1 MGIQSSVTA
10 TLRLGALL
18 LALVAAALA
27 APSNPAVPEKRPLR
41 HEDFD
46 AWRSISA
53 GTLSSDGRWLAY
65 AYMPLEGDGEV
76 VVRELA
82 TGKEQR
88 LPIGSLPPPPLT
100 PAAHNPERPAPR
112 RDATVMIT
120 SDSRFVIVT
129 QFPTQAER
137 RAARRDPKGSPATEG
152 LIILDLTSQQVQRVT
167 DVRSF
172 QIPARGGPW
181 VGILQDLPTP
191 RVAPPSGQ
199 PGAPV
204 SPPSSSP
211 GSQLI
216 LRRLDET
223 SPGSSERVFPDAAE
237 YSFSRDGGALV
248 YTVSSTSS
256 PDKNGVYAIQPG
268 ATTPPDVLASGPG
281 RYRRLVWDRK
291 NSQLL
296 FLAERGD
303 PIAGSPT
310 WRVFHW
316 KRATRAARE
325 QITSSTPGLPSGF
338 LLSGEHAPSFSFTGD
353 SLQVW
358 TALAPTSTPPKPAE
372 IDEED
377 KVSADLWHWQDDF
390 LQPMQQQRADQDRK
404 RAYAA
409 RFDLATGI
417 LRQVGD
423 PKLPTVIFSADARH
437 SFVRDDRAHRSRM
450 DYEGPFHDLYLVAP
464 DTGERRLVR
473 ERLSEGAATQW
484 SPDGRWLAFYDQRQ
498 WFAVQVESGR
508 TINLTADIPTRFD
521 NELSDLPKPPPAYG
535 AAGWTSDSASFLI
548 YDRFDLWQ
556 VQPNGSAPRNL
567 THGLGRAIRTTLRV
581 QNLSP
586 RDPEDDRQG
595 IDPAEPLILR
605 GESEVDRSTGY
616 FRTHFKTTTEPT
628 PLLWQNKFL
637 QFVGR
642 AADADVVL
650 LTASRFDTYPDLHV
664 THSTFATL
672 NQVSHG
678 SEQQEPFL
686 WGSAELRTYRNLDG
700 VELPAALFKPANFDP
715 THKYPL
721 IVYMYERLSQTVHTF
736 VHPVPGTT
744 INPSFYTSRGYAVLM
759 PDIAYR
765 VGAPG
770 PSAVACVLPALE
782 DVVREGWVD
791 ENAIGLQGHSW
802 GGYQTAYLITQTPR
816 FRAAA
821 AGAVVG
827 NMTSAYSGISI
838 GSGRS
843 RQYKYE
849 SEQSRIGHPVYENPL
864 PYLENSPVFLAHR
877 VRTPLLM
884 LHNDGDD
891 TVPWEQGV
899 ELFLALRRAG
909 KEVYLFNYHHE
920 FHGLRRRA
928 DQKDY
933 ARRLSQFFDHYLQGA
948 ARPEWMEKGIPFLDR
963 DAEKLRFR
971 ELP

>member
-1 MGIQSSVTA
+1 MSVVA
-10 TLRLGALL
+10 RIALPLLLLVALASHGAL
-18 LALVAAALA
+18 
-27 APSNPAVPEKRPLR
+27 PPRPLQ

-53 GTLSSDGRWLAY
+53 GTLSRDGRWLAY
-65 AYMPLEGDGEV
+65 ASMPLEGDGEV

-100 PAAHNPERPAPR
+100 PADHNPERPAPR
-112 RDATVMIT
+112 RDATLMIT
-120 SDSRFVIVT
+120 SDSRFLIVT

-137 RAARRDPKGSPATEG
+137 RTARRDPKGAPVTEG
-152 LIILDLTSQQVQRVT
+152 VIILDLAFRQVQRVT
-167 DVRSF
+167 DVKSV
-172 QIPARGGPW
+172 QIPVRGGPW
-181 VGILQDLPTP
+181 LALLQNLP
-191 RVAPPSGQ
+191 APQKATPSGR
-199 PGAPV
+199 PGEPA
-204 SPPSSSP
+204 SPPSASP
-211 GSQLI
+211 ASQLI
-216 LRRLDET
+216 LRRLDKT
-223 SPGSSERVFPDAAE
+223 DPGSPDRVFPDVAE
-237 YSFSRDGGALV
+237 YTFSRDGGALV
-248 YTVSSTSS
+248 YTVSSASS
-256 PDKNGVYAIQPG
+256 PDQNGVYAIDPD
-268 ATTPPDVLASGPG
+268 ATNPPDVLVSGPG

-291 NSQLL
+291 NTQLI
-296 FLAERGD
+296 FLAERGG
-303 PIAGSPT
+303 PTAGAPT
-310 WRVFHW
+310 WRIYHW
-316 KRATRAARE
+316 KRGAGAARE
-325 QITSSTPGLPSGF
+325 QISSSTPGLPPDY
-338 LLSGEHAPSFSFTGD
+338 LLSGEQAPSFSFTGE
-353 SLQVW
+353 SLQIW
-358 TALAPTSTPPKPAE
+358 TAPAPKSTPAKPVE
-372 IDEED
+372 IDEEER
-377 KVSADLWHWQDDF
+377 VSADLWHWQDDF

-409 RFDLATGI
+409 RFDLVSGI

-423 PKLPTVIFSADARH
+423 PNLPNVLFSADARRA
-437 SFVRDDRAHRSRM
+437 FGRNDRAHRSRL

-473 ERLSEGAATQW
+473 ERLSDGAATQW

-498 WFAVQVESGR
+498 WFAIQVESGR
-508 TINLTADIPTRFD
+508 MINLTSGIQARFD
-521 NELSDLPKPPPAYG
+521 NELSDLPKSPPAYG
-535 AAGWTSDSASFLI
+535 AAGWTSDSTSFLI

-556 VQPNGSAPRNL
+556 VFPAGGIPRNL
-567 THGLGRAIRTTLRV
+567 THGLGRATQTSLRV
-581 QNLSP
+581 QNVSP

-595 IDPAEPLILR
+595 IDPGETLILR

-616 FRTHFKTTTEPT
+616 FRTSFEATTEPT
-628 PLLWQNKFL
+628 PLLWKDKAL

-642 AADADVVL
+642 AADADVLL

-664 THSTFATL
+664 TSPTFGPLT
-672 NQVSHG
+672 QVSHG
-678 SEQQEPFL
+678 NQQQEPFL
-686 WGSAELRTYRNLDG
+686 WGTAELRTYRNLDG
-700 VELPAALFKPANFDP
+700 VELPSALFKPARFDP
-715 THKYPL
+715 ARKYPL

-770 PSAVACVLPALE
+770 PSAMACILPAVAE
-782 DVVREGWVD
+782 VVREGWVD
-791 ENAIGLQGHSW
+791 EAAIGLQGHSW

-838 GSGRS
+838 GSGRT

-864 PYLENSPVFLAHR
+864 PYLENSPVFHADR

-948 ARPEWMEKGIPFLDR
+948 PRPEWMEKGIPFLDR